1 VVSLF
6 RHCSL
11 FLFTSF
17 CVDCIKFILNL
28 GNNTKISK
36 SFIGFLITAV
46 VIWFLITLSKIYT
59 ITITFPVKYT
69 HLSQDKILQKEPK
82 KEIDFIVK
90 SSGFNIIRS
99 RFSNQRIEINASV
112 LNKKST
118 FRYYLLLKNQKNK
131 IQRQFR
137 SGIEIQEIGL
147 DTIYLEIGSLISK
160 KVPLI
165 PNLEINYHIG
175 YDILESEVI
184 QPDSI
189 LISGPEASLNKIV
202 NIDLE
207 LLKLEDV
214 KFDFSEKVK
223 ILRPENS
230 KNLKITSEFAT
241 ISGKVEKFTEGVF
254 DIPFKVLNLPK
265 DIDLTSLHKTVK
277 VYYVV
282 GLSDF
287 NKIDK
292 NSFEVVCDYTLSRGN
307 NLDYLVPKVV
317 VKPSFI
323 KNFKVVPNKIDFLI
337 QK

>member
-1 VVSLF
+1 L
-6 RHCSL
+6 RN
-11 FLFTSF
+11 T
-17 CVDCIKFILNL
+17 
-28 GNNTKISK
+28 TKISK
-36 SFIGFLITAV
+36 SFIGFLIITV
-46 VIWFLITLSKIYT
+46 VIWFLITLSKVYTTT
-59 ITITFPVKYT
+59 ITLPIRYA
-69 HLSQDKILQKEPK
+69 HLSQDKILQNEPIN
-82 KEIDFIVK
+82 EIDFIVK

-112 LNKKST
+112 LNKKAR

-137 SGIEIQEIGL
+137 SGIEIQEISL
-147 DTIYLEIGSLISK
+147 DTVYLELGSLISK

-189 LISGPEASLNKIV
+189 LISGPETSLNKIAK
-202 NIDLE
+202 IDLE

-230 KNLKITSEFAT
+230 KNLKIRKEFAT

-254 DIPFKVLNLPK
+254 EVPFKVLNLPK
-265 DIDLTSLHKTVK
+265 EVDLTSLHKTVK
-277 VYYVV
+277 VYFVV
-282 GLSDF
+282 GLSNF

-292 NSFEVVCDYTLSRGN
+292 NSFAVVCDYTLSN
-307 NLDYLVPKVV
+307 ENKLDYLVPKVIE
-317 VKPSFI
+317 KPSFI
-323 KNFKVVPNKIDFLI
+323 KSFKVVPNKIDFLI

>member
-1 VVSLF
+1 L
-6 RHCSL
+6 RN
-11 FLFTSF
+11 T
-17 CVDCIKFILNL
+17 
-28 GNNTKISK
+28 TKISK
-36 SFIGFLITAV
+36 SFIGFLIITV
-46 VIWFLITLSKIYT
+46 VIWFLITLSKVYITT
-59 ITITFPVKYT
+59 ITLPVKYA
-69 HLSQDKILQKEPK
+69 HLSQDKILQNEPIN
-82 KEIDFIVK
+82 EIDFIVK

-99 RFSNQRIEINASV
+99 RFSNQMIEINASV
-112 LNKKST
+112 LNKKAT

-137 SGIEIQEIGL
+137 SGIEIQEISL
-147 DTIYLEIGSLISK
+147 DTVYLELGSLISK

-202 NIDLE
+202 KIDLE

-230 KNLKITSEFAT
+230 KNLKIRKEFAT

-254 DIPFKVLNLPK
+254 EVPFKVLNLPK
-265 DIDLTSLHKTVK
+265 EVDLTSLYKTVK
-277 VYYVV
+277 VYFVV
-282 GLSDF
+282 GLSNF

-292 NSFEVVCDYTLSRGN
+292 NSFAVVCDYTLSN
-307 NLDYLVPKVV
+307 ENKLDYLVPKVIE
-317 VKPSFI
+317 KPSFI
-323 KNFKVVPNKIDFLI
+323 KSFKVVPNKIDFLI